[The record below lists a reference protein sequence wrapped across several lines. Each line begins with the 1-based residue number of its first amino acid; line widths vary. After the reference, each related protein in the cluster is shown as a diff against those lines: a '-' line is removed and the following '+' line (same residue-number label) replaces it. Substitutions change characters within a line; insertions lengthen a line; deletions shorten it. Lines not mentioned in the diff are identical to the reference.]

1 MGDIRGRRVVALAR
15 IAGLL
20 LSVLATTVAHAS
32 AHGVDDV
39 RFLRYGVE
47 DGVSQLTVRT
57 LAQDRTG
64 FVWLGTQDGLN
75 RFDGYNFRVF
85 RHDAADPGSLADNH
99 VLALAAHQDGSIWLG
114 TQAGGLS
121 HYLPGSESFH
131 NIAPDPAREDGLAD
145 ATITALLADASGRL
159 WVGGSS
165 GSLQW
170 LESEPE
176 ARFRSLAVGTAR
188 NPGVVRSLRQRRD
201 GSVLVGARGGLW
213 VCTQGGQCGVEWR
226 YDRERRLDVYD
237 ALEGP
242 DGYVWVLTAD
252 DGLYQF
258 GGDGTPIAAFGA
270 GEGGGEG
277 LVSGEG
283 RALLFDA
290 RGRLWIGTNAGLSRL
305 DRERREFRNWRNDPA
320 LADSLASNRVYA
332 LLEDRDGQVW
342 VGTWLNG
349 VDVFDPRTEAFSLI
363 RPATGDATA
372 IPAPP
377 VRAVHADA
385 DGTLWFG
392 VLEGGGLVH
401 FDLARG
407 VLRRWVHDAADAS
420 SIASNNVQAV
430 TRRLDGSLWV
440 GTASGLDRLRD
451 DGSGFDHHAHDG
463 GDPGSLA
470 TNAVLHLYTDRSDT
484 LWVSTDGGGL
494 DALCAGCTR
503 FRHYPPDPLDP
514 AALAGGVI
522 NNVFETRKGELWVGL
537 RPGGLAR
544 LDRDTGRVERF
555 RADPSRPGSL
565 SNDTVT
571 SIMEDGEGNLWVG
584 TQGGGVNQLLRDA
597 ASGAISFRAWTRSQ
611 GLGADAVGGV
621 VQDRGGRM
629 WLSTTAGM
637 TRLDPASGAT
647 DNFTQRNGAQVAGY
661 FIGAYAQGAD
671 GLIVFGGL
679 RGATVVDPEHV
690 PSVPALHRTAITGV
704 RALRSDPRA
713 RLAITHG
720 SSGPQRVHVPWQ
732 LGDISI
738 EFSAL
743 SYFDPYGLRYEYR
756 LDGFDEDWIGTDAQ
770 HRYATYTNLPDGE
783 YTFHVRA
790 HLESSPPGEENSL
803 AIRIDAAPWATWW
816 AKTIYFLAA
825 GSVLALLA
833 WQTRQ
838 RLRERARAQRVAEE
852 GEQRLMLALWGTG
865 DELWDIDLASGS
877 FVRINPLQHLR
888 VTHDAKENTLG
899 AYAPFVHPDD
909 LAEFNA
915 AIVAHVKGDTEFLES
930 SYRSQDRD
938 DNWRWLRSRG
948 RVVRRSSDGRA
959 ERIVGTTE
967 DITDIKEHEQTL
979 ERINVELEQR
989 VAARTSDL
997 TVANES
1003 LRQTIGQL
1011 REAQQQLVESEK
1023 MAALGGLVAGVAHEI
1038 NTPLGVGVTASSHLD
1053 AEARRLG
1060 VLIDNGQLK
1069 RSDLD
1074 AFQRVARESTQLILR
1089 NLQRADKL
1097 VKSFKQVAVDQS
1109 SEQRRTIDLRQ
1120 YLDEI
1125 LTSLH
1130 PALKK
1135 TRHEVVVTCPA
1146 GLSFETYPG
1155 AIYQIVVNLVMNSI
1169 LHGFEGME
1177 SGHIRITATP
1187 GEGVLT
1193 LVYEDDGRGMGEE
1206 TRRRVFEPFFTTRR
1220 GEGGSGLGLHI
1231 AYNLATQVLRG
1242 TITVE
1247 SAPGQGVRFTV
1258 RFPVETRAVA

>member
-1 MGDIRGRRVVALAR
+1 MGAPRGRCATLAALLLAALASSATHG
-15 IAGLL
+15 AG
-20 LSVLATTVAHAS
+20 
-32 AHGVDDV
+32 HGVDDV

-47 DGVSQLTVRT
+47 DGISQLTVRA
-57 LAQDRTG
+57 LAQDDRG

-85 RHDAADPGSLADNH
+85 RHDAGDPRSLVDNH
-99 VLALAAHQDGSIWLG
+99 VVALAASRDGSMWVG

-121 HYLPGSESFH
+121 HYLPESESFN
-131 NIAPDPAREDGLAD
+131 NIPPDPARGNGLAD
-145 ATITALLADASGRL
+145 ATVTALLADASGRL
-159 WVGGSS
+159 WVGGAS

-170 LESEPE
+170 LESESE
-176 ARFRSLAVGTAR
+176 ARFRSLAVGTSR
-188 NPGVVRSLRQRRD
+188 NPGPIRSLRQRRD

-258 GGDGTPIAAFGA
+258 GGDGTPITAFRA

-283 RALLFDA
+283 RVLLFDA

-305 DRERREFRNWRNDPA
+305 DRERRSFRSWRNDPA
-320 LADSLASNRVYA
+320 LADSLASNRVHA

-349 VDVFDPRTEAFSLI
+349 VDLFDPRTEAFSLI
-363 RPATGDATA
+363 RPATGDPTA

-377 VRAVHADA
+377 VRAVHVDA

-392 VLEGGGLVH
+392 ILEGGGLVH

-407 VLRRWVHDAADAS
+407 VLRRWVRDADDPD
-420 SIASNNVQAV
+420 SIVSNNVQAI
-430 TRRLDGSLWV
+430 TRRRDGSLWV
-440 GTASGLDRLRD
+440 GTSAGLDRLRA
-451 DGSGFDHHAHDG
+451 DGSGFDHFTHSAS
-463 GDPGSLA
+463 DPGSLA
-470 TNAVLHLYTDRSDT
+470 ANGILHLYADREDT
-484 LWVSTDGGGL
+484 LWISTEGGGL
-494 DALCAGCTR
+494 DALCAGCTE
-503 FRHYPPDPLDP
+503 FRHYPPDPLEP
-514 AALAGGVI
+514 TALAGGVV
-522 NNVFETRKGELWVGL
+522 NNVFETRGGEFWVGL

-544 LDRDTGRVERF
+544 MDRRTGEVERF
-555 RADPSRPGSL
+555 RADATRPGSL
-565 SNDTVT
+565 SNEAVT
-571 SIMEDGEGNLWVG
+571 SIMEDGEGRLWIG
-584 TQGGGVNQLLRDA
+584 TQGGGVNQVLRDA
-597 ASGAISFRAWTRSQ
+597 TTGAISFRAWTRSQ
-611 GLGADAVGGV
+611 GLGADAIGGV
-621 VQDRGGRM
+621 VQDSGGHL
-629 WLSTTAGM
+629 WISTTAGM
-637 TRLDPASGAT
+637 TRFDPVSGAI
-647 DNFTQRNGAQVAGY
+647 DNFTQNNGAQVAGY
-661 FIGAYAQGAD
+661 FVGAYGERSD
-671 GLIVFGGL
+671 GLIVFGGM
-679 RGATVVDPEHV
+679 RGATVVDPAHV

-713 RLAITHG
+713 RLETTYG
-720 SSGPQRVHVPWQ
+720 DQGPRSVAVPWQ

-743 SYFDPYGLRYEYR
+743 SYVDPLSVRYEYR
-756 LDGFDEDWIGTDAQ
+756 LDGFDQGWIATDAR
-770 HRYATYTNLPDGE
+770 HRYATYTNLPAGD
-783 YTFHVRA
+783 YVFHVRA
-790 HLESSPPGEENSL
+790 QRESAPPGEESLL

-816 AKTIYFLAA
+816 AKALYFAIAA
-825 GSVLALLA
+825 TVLGMLV

-838 RLRERARAQRVAEE
+838 RLHERARAQRAAEE

-865 DELWDIDLASGS
+865 DELWDIDLETGS
-877 FVRINPLQHLR
+877 FVRINPLQHLK
-888 VTHDAKENTLG
+888 VTHEAKENSLR
-899 AYAPFVHPDD
+899 AYSPYVHRDD
-909 LAEFNA
+909 LAAFNA
-915 AIVAHVKGDTEFLES
+915 AIVAHVKGETEFLEA
-930 SYRSQDRD
+930 SYRSPDREG
-938 DNWRWLRSRG
+938 NWRWLRSRG
-948 RVVRRSSDGRA
+948 RVVRRGSDGRA
-959 ERIVGTTE
+959 QRVVGTTE
-967 DITDIKEHEQTL
+967 DITDIKEHEQAL
-979 ERINVELEQR
+979 ERINVQLEQR

-1003 LRQTIGQL
+1003 LRHTIGQL
-1011 REAQQQLVESEK
+1011 RDAQAQLVESEK

-1060 VLIDNGQLK
+1060 VLIDNGQLQ

-1074 AFQRVARESTQLILR
+1074 AFQRMARESTQLILR

-1109 SEQRRTIDLRQ
+1109 SEQRRTIDLGG

-1135 TRHEVVVTCPA
+1135 TRHEVVVDCPA

-1155 AIYQIVVNLVMNSI
+1155 AIYQIVVNLVMNSL
-1169 LHGFEGME
+1169 LHGFDGVE
-1177 SGHIRITATP
+1177 SGHIRITVTP
-1187 GEGVLT
+1187 GENALT
-1193 LVYEDDGRGMGEE
+1193 IVYEDDGRGMGEE
-1206 TRRRVFEPFFTTRR
+1206 TRRHVFEPFFTTRR

-1242 TITVE
+1242 TIAVE
-1247 SAPGQGVRFTV
+1247 SAPGRGVRFTV